1 MSEPLTQC
9 LGFVGGGVMAEA
21 ILARLIASNTAEA
34 QNIFVRDPSVER
46 IKYLQ
51 SEYGVQPCDSY
62 ASLVSNSDVLVLA
75 VKPQVFARDGQS
87 FAVPPAEDVQLVISI
102 MAGTSI
108 AALDRVF
115 RGLPIAR
122 VMPNTPAT
130 VGSGMSA
137 IALGDAAGDI
147 ELLVAQTIF
156 EAVGQVVTVPESSMD
171 AVTALSGS
179 GPAYVAIA
187 IEALADAGVAVGLP
201 RAVASQ
207 LALQTVR
214 GSANLLH
221 LSQIHPA
228 VMKDK
233 VASPGGTTIAGI
245 TALEKAGFRNAL
257 IEAVRA
263 AYDRSRAL
271 AQLSED

>member
-1 MSEPLTQC
+1 
-9 LGFVGGGVMAEA
+9 
-21 ILARLIASNTAEA
+21 
-34 QNIFVRDPSVER
+34 
-46 IKYLQ
+46 
-51 SEYGVQPCDSY
+51 
-62 ASLVSNSDVLVLA
+62 
-75 VKPQVFARDGQS
+75 
-87 FAVPPAEDVQLVISI
+87 
-102 MAGTSI
+102 
-108 AALDRVF
+108 
-115 RGLPIAR
+115 
-122 VMPNTPAT
+122 
-130 VGSGMSA
+130 VGSGISA
-137 IALGDAAGDI
+137 IALGETAGET
-147 ELLVAQTIF
+147 ELILTQTIF
-156 EAVGQVVTVPESSMD
+156 EAVGQVVAVPESSMD

-187 IEALADAGVAVGLP
+187 VEALSDAGVAVGLP

-214 GSANLLH
+214 GSADLLH
-221 LSQIHPA
+221 HSQIHPA

-257 IEAVRA
+257 ISAVRA